1 MSKRISELESI
12 LCCQLFIRTKSGVE
26 PTAAG
31 NALLNLAR
39 RLVHDLEDIYVQMQD
54 YASGVRGH
62 VRVLTNI
69 SPLTQFLPT
78 ELASF
83 RAAHPAVQIGLEE
96 RNSSV
101 IAKAVAENAADVGVF
116 TMFPHGQDIEVFPY
130 HRDCLT
136 LVCSP
141 THPLA
146 RRKSVAFAET
156 LEFDYVGLRTGS
168 TINLQLLNA
177 AARQDRA
184 LRMSIQVP
192 GYDALSLMVQAGL
205 GIAVM
210 PKSIAALDPRSLAL
224 AVVSLDEDWAER
236 ELKICVRSFNALPSA
251 ARLLVEHLRR
261 SATPNRPASGLV
273 PSPFAMAPSPTV
285 PSLGERYR

>member
-1 MSKRISELESI
+1 MRIDPVSLKLFVSVVEEGTIAAAAEREHIAAPAVSKRISELESI
-12 LCCQLFIRTKSGVE
+12 LCCQLLIRTKSGVE

-69 SPLTQFLPT
+69 SALTQFLPT

-146 RRKSVAFAET
+146 
-156 LEFDYVGLRTGS
+156 TGS
-168 TINLQLLNA
+168 RSPSRRRWNSTMSA
-177 AARQDRA
+177 CAPGARSTCSSSMP
-184 LRMSIQVP
+184 LP
-192 GYDALSLMVQAGL
+192 GRTAHCG
-205 GIAVM
+205 
-210 PKSIAALDPRSLAL
+210 
-224 AVVSLDEDWAER
+224 
-236 ELKICVRSFNALPSA
+236 
-251 ARLLVEHLRR
+251 
-261 SATPNRPASGLV
+261 
-273 PSPFAMAPSPTV
+273 
-285 PSLGERYR
+285 